1 MYILR
6 THLLEDPNVV
16 FYYKGTAKEHGV
28 PFALNTIVSFEPS
41 SALVFNDEKT
51 AMELCERLNLD
62 KQALANTGYSEFKV
76 MTTTL
81 CDLYI

>member
-1 MYILR
+1 MVSLSVMY
-6 THLLEDPNVV
+6 N
-16 FYYKGTAKEHGV
+16 YKCTAREERV
-28 PFALNTIVSFEPS
+28 PFALNTIVAFNPS
-41 SALVFNDEKT
+41 SAFELEDEQDAAT
-51 AMELCERLNLD
+51 LCNRLNLD